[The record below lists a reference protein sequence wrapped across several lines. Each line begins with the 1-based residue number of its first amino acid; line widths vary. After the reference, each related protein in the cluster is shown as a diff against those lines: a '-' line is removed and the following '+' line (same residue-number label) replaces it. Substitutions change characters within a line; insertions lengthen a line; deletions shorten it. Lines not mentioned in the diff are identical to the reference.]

1 MKNNPRPKDLIKVGA
16 QFHYPSYWPRWEV
29 INILSIQF
37 NYKIGVEIGLNNG
50 ENMFNLLDKDN
61 KKLKLYGVDPYKV
74 QEENLL
80 YEKNIDEKYRQRKW
94 PFLFDVKEQKVVVPG
109 LSKTD
114 HYPRVHLNKKDNTQK
129 FIYIHQIV
137 GLTIPNEENKPII
150 NHKNLDT
157 FDYSVDN
164 LEWATFSENAT
175 GSKRPSLDYDKVYDF
190 FKIKEDL
197 FKC

>member
-1 MKNNPRPKDLIKVGA
+1 MKI
-16 QFHYPSYWPRWEV
+16 
-29 INILSIQF
+29 INL
-37 NYKIGVEIGLNNG
+37 ET
-50 ENMFNLLDKDN
+50 LLDE
-61 KKLKLYGVDPYKV
+61 LP
-74 QEENLL
+74 ENRYILFL
-80 YEKNIDEKYRQRKW
+80 DKGRHFFDVKCSSKKNIDEKYRQRKW